1 MFKLSADPR
10 FTHEV
15 KVQVPVDGGHK
26 EQSFKA
32 TFRVLPLD
40 QLTAEDEDASSDD
53 QSQVNTLRKVV
64 VGLDDLVDD
73 AGEPVPYS
81 DEIRDQLIGVP
92 YVRIA
97 LMQTYIRAIT
107 KVKAG
112 N

>member
-1 MFKLSADPR
+1 MFKLSTDPR

-15 KVQVPVDGGHK
+15 KVQVPVDGGFK

-40 QLTAEDEDASSDD
+40 QLKADEEVDGDEAGY
-53 QSQVNTLRKVV
+53 QETTLRKVV

-73 AGEPVPYS
+73 ADQPIAYS
-81 DEIRDQLIGVP
+81 DEIRDRLIAVP

-97 LMQTYIRAIT
+97 LMQTYIRAVT

>member
-1 MFKLSADPR
+1 MFKLTTDPR
-10 FTHEV
+10 FTHQV
-15 KVQVPVDGGHK
+15 KVQVPVDGGFK

-32 TFRVLPLD
+32 TFKVLPID
-40 QLTAEDEDASSDD
+40 QLVTEEDAAASDETA
-53 QSQVNTLRKVV
+53 QALTLRKVV

-73 AGEPVPYS
+73 ANEPIPYS
-81 DEIRDQLIGVP
+81 DEIRDQLIAVP

>member
-1 MFKLSADPR
+1 MFKLSTDPR
-10 FTHEV
+10 FTHTV

-40 QLTAEDEDASSDD
+40 QLKAADDEAGDEQAY
-53 QSQVNTLRKVV
+53 QETTLRKVI

-73 AGEPVPYS
+73 ADQPIDYS
-81 DEIRDQLIGVP
+81 DAIRDQLIGVP